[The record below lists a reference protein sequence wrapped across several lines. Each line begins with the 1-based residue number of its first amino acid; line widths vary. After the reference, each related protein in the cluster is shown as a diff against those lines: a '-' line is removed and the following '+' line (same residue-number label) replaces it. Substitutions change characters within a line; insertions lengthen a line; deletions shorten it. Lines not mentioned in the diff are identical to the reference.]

1 MNEEQR
7 KKLSKISRYRDWSF
21 AGRITGVR
29 SGQEKDVMRKDE
41 ATRCSVAICIS
52 HHLFSSSAVDGGDV
66 VGRSLGVERRMMD
79 ASEVTVLSFLTSRVW
94 A

>member
-1 MNEEQR
+1 MVFPREDPR
-7 KKLSKISRYRDWSF
+7 WKKRVRDGCDEK
-21 AGRITGVR
+21 GRDI
-29 SGQEKDVMRKDE
+29 
-41 ATRCSVAICIS
+41 RCSAAICVS